1 MVSLFFNFLF
11 FFLILILILI
21 VVFHDFIPR
30 KILAYLF
37 PSLIFLIMFIPLLGH
52 STLLLNYQLRTQLDN
67 LSVEKV
73 NFRSD
78 PKAVEEIRS
87 LNHPLRFKILSKT
100 KKGSHAFE
108 LVLKMEDN
116 QHQYFV
122 RMRNYT
128 EPFQWLPFNDF
139 QINQVNKVK

>member
-11 FFLILILILI
+11 FFLILILI

-78 PKAVEEIRS
+78 PKAVEKIHS
-87 LNHPLRFKILSKT
+87 LNWRW
-100 KKGSHAFE
+100 
-108 LVLKMEDN
+108 
-116 QHQYFV
+116 
-122 RMRNYT
+122 R
-128 EPFQWLPFNDF
+128 
-139 QINQVNKVK
+139 